1 MGDIGGT
8 DLPPRIPVDIS
19 RTDDTFG
26 VGDLYPSASIFW
38 NSGVNNY
45 KLYATGDIPVGDYD
59 PKRLANIGIGY
70 GAIDGGGA
78 YTYFNPETGH
88 ELSATLGFTYNFENT
103 ESQDYKNGIDM
114 HLDWGASQWLSK
126 TTMVGVAGYLYYQV
140 TDDTYPTDTPL
151 GQLRERFLG
160 GFRSKVASV
169 GPQFAHIFEVGGVPV
184 YTTVRGYFVFWAEHR
199 LQGES
204 VFLQAVI
211 PLVGRRKS
219 EAQPFQEMPRRVSKN
234 PTALFGSA
242 ILTVP
247 LLLSPLAHA
256 QFVIKSPAVEEGEL
270 AFVGHGSYESAL
282 SGGGD
287 PVGWGHEVE
296 VNYGFTD
303 FWKST
308 LALELKQPVHE
319 ELEPTEFKF
328 ENYLE
333 LIDYPAHAVF
343 SAFGAVN
350 FGLEEGVARLLPRRW
365 SADRCVRLKPY
376 TREVRATIDTELVAK
391 SIDFMKRQKAAGKPF
406 FLPAVLDRGISQISR
421 Q

>member
-1 MGDIGGT
+1 MMGVVANNEVAANISFQ
-8 DLPPRIPVDIS
+8 RIPVDIS

-26 VGDLYPSASIFW
+26 VGDLYPSASISW

-59 PKRLANIGIGY
+59 PKRLANIGIGH

-184 YTTVRGYFVFWAEHR
+184 YTTVRGYFEFWAEHR

-211 PLVGRRKS
+211 PL
-219 EAQPFQEMPRRVSKN
+219 
-234 PTALFGSA
+234 
-242 ILTVP
+242 
-247 LLLSPLAHA
+247 
-256 QFVIKSPAVEEGEL
+256 
-270 AFVGHGSYESAL
+270 
-282 SGGGD
+282 GG
-287 PVGWGHEVE
+287 PKE
-296 VNYGFTD
+296 
-303 FWKST
+303 K
-308 LALELKQPVHE
+308 
-319 ELEPTEFKF
+319 
-328 ENYLE
+328 
-333 LIDYPAHAVF
+333 
-343 SAFGAVN
+343 
-350 FGLEEGVARLLPRRW
+350 
-365 SADRCVRLKPY
+365 
-376 TREVRATIDTELVAK
+376 
-391 SIDFMKRQKAAGKPF
+391 
-406 FLPAVLDRGISQISR
+406 
-421 Q
+421 